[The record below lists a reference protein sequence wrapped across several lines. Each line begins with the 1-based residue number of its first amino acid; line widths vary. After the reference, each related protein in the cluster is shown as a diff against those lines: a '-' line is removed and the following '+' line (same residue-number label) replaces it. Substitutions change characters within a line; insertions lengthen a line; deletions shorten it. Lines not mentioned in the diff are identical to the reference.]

1 MWQLEYW
8 RSVLAVLMVL
18 SLPIYD
24 HRTIVWSIFD
34 QIPRFLEREKTLV
47 KTATLWDKLF
57 HVCRD
62 VLTVLFGKLVN
73 L

>member
-8 RSVLAVLMVL
+8 RSVLAMLMVL

-34 QIPRFLEREKTLV
+34 QNTKIFRKREN
-47 KTATLWDKLF
+47 
-57 HVCRD
+57 
-62 VLTVLFGKLVN
+62 FGKDCYLMG
-73 L
+73 